1 MDSSIVL
8 EEIKKSVNETDDRLL
23 RMFNALGDQTRFRIF
38 FALCAGN
45 DICVTELA
53 RILSVSVPAAS
64 QQLKLLEMVG
74 LIVRRRDGQKICYEV
89 NRNEQMVREICLF
102 IDRHN

>member
-1 MDSSIVL
+1 MDSVAVL
-8 EEIKKSVNETDDRLL
+8 EHIKKTLDERDDTLL

-38 FALCAGN
+38 YALCPGN

-53 RILSVSVPAAS
+53 RILNVSVPAAS

-74 LIVRRRDGQKICYEV
+74 LIVRRRDGQKICYEI
-89 NRNEQMVREICLF
+89 NRKEQKVIDIIALL
-102 IDRHN
+102 DRHS